1 MTNTDT
7 NAFIEILRQQL
18 TNAPEGVDTSALAAA
33 IDALANPE
41 EQRVKIWFLLDRSGS
56 MQHLAGDVIGGFNQF
71 LADQATKPGKVRMTA
86 VQFDGQDPFEV
97 IYDAQHVTN
106 IKPLTSDTYS
116 ARGVTPLYDAVGTLI
131 ERADARL
138 VKRAKDGCPLE
149 DQLVLVFTDGL
160 ENASHRFDRAQVFD
174 MIKNRMDNDW
184 TFVFMGANQDSYTEG
199 GKIGP
204 NLTGFKRDDI
214 RGILMNVINPSA
226 EIRKGF
232 ENYTVFTL
240 NGRIVTGFIA
250 DQDNQVVVLRGV
262 DGQNVV
268 VPRDDIDEMV
278 ANPKSVMPDGLL
290 DKFSD
295 DQIKHLFAFL
305 RITQPLP

>member
-1 MTNTDT
+1 MGVLTEIEQVAALHDGPVRPRSRARPSLCVSTSTPTRGEAFPRSPHERGDAMTNTDT
-7 NAFIEILRQQL
+7 NAFIDILRQQL

-33 IDALANPE
+33 INALASPE
-41 EQRVKIWFLLDRSGS
+41 EERVKIWFLLDRSGS
-56 MQHLAGDVIGGFNQF
+56 MQHLAEDVIGGFNQF
-71 LADQATKPGKVRMTA
+71 LTDQAAKPGKVRMTA

-174 MIKNRMDNDW
+174 MIKNRMD
-184 TFVFMGANQDSYTEG
+184 
-199 GKIGP
+199 
-204 NLTGFKRDDI
+204 DD
-214 RGILMNVINPSA
+214 
-226 EIRKGF
+226 
-232 ENYTVFTL
+232 
-240 NGRIVTGFIA
+240 
-250 DQDNQVVVLRGV
+250 
-262 DGQNVV
+262 
-268 VPRDDIDEMV
+268 
-278 ANPKSVMPDGLL
+278 
-290 DKFSD
+290 
-295 DQIKHLFAFL
+295 
-305 RITQPLP
+305 

>member
-1 MTNTDT
+1 MTYTDT

-18 TNAPEGVDTSALAAA
+18 ANAPEGVDTSALAAA

-97 IYDAQHVTN
+97 IYDAQHVAA
-106 IKPLTSDTYS
+106 IPPLTNTTYW

-160 ENASHRFDRAQVFD
+160 ENASHRFERAQVFD

-184 TFVFMGANQDSYTEG
+184 TFVFMGANQDSYAES
-199 GKIGP
+199 GKIG
-204 NLTGFKRDDI
+204 LATGNVQDYAATPESVGAAFGSMSRATGEF
-214 RGILMNVINPSA
+214 RGKPRPQRVADKEQFFGGLKEA
-226 EIRKGF
+226 EEALRRKK
-232 ENYTVFTL
+232 N
-240 NGRIVTGFIA
+240 N
-250 DQDNQVVVLRGV
+250 
-262 DGQNVV
+262 
-268 VPRDDIDEMV
+268 
-278 ANPKSVMPDGLL
+278 
-290 DKFSD
+290 
-295 DQIKHLFAFL
+295 
-305 RITQPLP
+305 

>member
-97 IYDAQHVTN
+97 IYDAQHVAAIPPPTN
-106 IKPLTSDTYS
+106 TTYW

-160 ENASHRFDRAQVFD
+160 ENASHRFERAQVFE

-184 TFVFMGANQDSYTEG
+184 TFVFMGANQDSYAEG
-199 GKIGP
+199 GKIG
-204 NLTGFKRDDI
+204 LATGNVQDYAATPESVGAAFGSMSRATGEF
-214 RGILMNVINPSA
+214 RGKSRPQRVADKEQFFGGLKEA
-226 EIRKGF
+226 EEALRRKK
-232 ENYTVFTL
+232 N
-240 NGRIVTGFIA
+240 N
-250 DQDNQVVVLRGV
+250 
-262 DGQNVV
+262 
-268 VPRDDIDEMV
+268 
-278 ANPKSVMPDGLL
+278 
-290 DKFSD
+290 
-295 DQIKHLFAFL
+295 
-305 RITQPLP
+305 

>member
-7 NAFIEILRQQL
+7 NAFIEIVRQQL

-41 EQRVKIWFLLDRSGS
+41 EHRVKIWFLLDRSGS

-86 VQFDGQDPFEV
+86 VQFDGQDPFEI
-97 IYDAQHVTN
+97 IYDAQHVAA
-106 IKPLTSDTYS
+106 IPPLTNTTYW

-160 ENASHRFDRAQVFD
+160 ENASHRFERAQVFD

-184 TFVFMGANQDSYTEG
+184 TFVFMGANQDSYAEG
-199 GKIGP
+199 GKIERAMVVLDKPIKTLGMHEVKVR
-204 NLTGFKRDDI
+204 LH
-214 RGILMNVINPSA
+214 A
-226 EIRKGF
+226 E
-232 ENYTVFTL
+232 
-240 NGRIVTGFIA
+240 
-250 DQDNQVVVLRGV
+250 VVVTVTMNIARSQDEADRQARGENIITSQFEEERAAAEEAAA
-262 DGQNVV
+262 DLLEGGAGQIEGDYV
-268 VPRDDIDEMV
+268 E
-278 ANPKSVMPDGLL
+278 S
-290 DKFSD
+290 
-295 DQIKHLFAFL
+295 
-305 RITQPLP
+305 